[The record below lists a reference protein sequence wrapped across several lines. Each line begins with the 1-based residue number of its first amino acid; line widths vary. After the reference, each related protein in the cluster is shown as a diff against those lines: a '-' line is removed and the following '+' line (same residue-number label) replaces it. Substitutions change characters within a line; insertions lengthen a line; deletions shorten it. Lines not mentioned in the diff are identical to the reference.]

1 MQRELKHGLFTKHW
15 NDRHLLG
22 NLILSFSRH
31 QNWYFL
37 AGCLKECYCTSIHQ
51 RYIALN
57 VYLSFQLTNSTCKQS
72 SCRQSSCRQ
81 SSCRQS
87 SCRQCSCRQSSCR
100 QSSHSM
106 LMINHLIKVLHHQ
119 TFLFIKK
126 FLPHQYQRMI
136 LHLFHTHLDK
146 EDSHMHLHQC

>member
-81 SSCRQS
+81 SS
-87 SCRQCSCRQSSCR
+87 
-100 QSSHSM
+100 HSM

-119 TFLFIKK
+119 TFFFIKK

>member
-15 NDRHLLG
+15 NDRHFLG
-22 NLILSFSRH
+22 NLI
-31 QNWYFL
+31 
-37 AGCLKECYCTSIHQ
+37 ECYCTSFHQ

-87 SCRQCSCRQSSCR
+87 SCRQSSCRQSSCR

>member
-37 AGCLKECYCTSIHQ
+37 AGCLKECYCTPIHQ

-72 SCRQSSCRQ
+72 
-81 SSCRQS
+81 
-87 SCRQCSCRQSSCR
+87 SCRQSSCR